1 MDTELFRLKI
11 VLVLTIGFALAGL
24 LGYLSLRM
32 RLSPLLGYLLA
43 GYVIGPY
50 SPGFV
55 TEIDVS
61 EQLAEIGVIMMMF
74 GVGLNFKLEDLHN
87 VKWIAIPGA
96 IGQTFCATIF
106 STLFMSYLGWPIQ
119 TGIIVGLAIG
129 VASTVVLVRIL
140 SDFHLLHT
148 QQGKISVG
156 WLIVEDILTVIML
169 ILLPVIASLSKSGGF
184 SMRESFYLMAIAL
197 SKFALLT
204 ILMFTI
210 GKKLVIYILS
220 AVERTKSKELF
231 TVAILALT
239 FGVATASALVFGAS
253 IAMGAFIAGMIIGQS
268 DVKHLAFRHAEPL
281 KNAFVV
287 TFFLSVGTLFNPGA
301 IWEFF
306 PLFISILGIVLIVK
320 PLAAFLIAIAL
331 RQTTYTATVVGL
343 ALAQIGEFSFILSEE
358 AMRLKLLPDEGYD
371 AIVAVA
377 LVSIALNPLLFK
389 LIETPAQSEHDEK
402 EELHGH

>member
-1 MDTELFRLKI
+1 MDTEIYRLKI

-74 GVGLNFKLEDLHN
+74 GVGLHFKLEDLSN
-87 VKWIAIPGA
+87 VKMIAIPGA
-96 IGQTFCATIF
+96 IGQTLGATIVATF
-106 STLFMSYLGWPIQ
+106 LMYYLGWPLQ
-119 TGIIVGLAIG
+119 TGIILGLAIG
-129 VASTVVLVRIL
+129 VASTVVLVRVL

-148 QQGKISVG
+148 LHGKISVG

-169 ILLPVIASLSKSGGF
+169 ILLPVIATLSKNGNF
-184 SMRESFYLMAIAL
+184 SFKESFYPIVIAL

-204 ILMFTI
+204 ILVFTI
-210 GKKLVIYILS
+210 GKKLVIYLLS
-220 AVERTKSKELF
+220 AIEKTKSKELF

-239 FGVATASALVFGAS
+239 FGIATASALVFGAS
-253 IAMGAFIAGMIIGQS
+253 IAMGAFMAGMIIGQS
-268 DVKHLAFRHAEPL
+268 EVKHLAFKHAAPL
-281 KNAFVV
+281 RNAFVV
-287 TFFLSVGTLFNPGA
+287 TFFLSVGTLFNPSA
-301 IWEFF
+301 MWEFF
-306 PLFISILGIVLIVK
+306 PLFISILGIILIIK
-320 PLAAFLIAIAL
+320 PLVAFLIAIAFKQSL
-331 RQTTYTATVVGL
+331 YTATVVGL
-343 ALAQIGEFSFILSEE
+343 ALAQVGEFSFILAEE

-371 AIVAVA
+371 VIVAAA
-377 LVSIALNPLLFK
+377 LISIAINPLLFK
-389 LIETPAQSEHDEK
+389 LIETPLPDEHEG
-402 EELHGH
+402 EEQFDH